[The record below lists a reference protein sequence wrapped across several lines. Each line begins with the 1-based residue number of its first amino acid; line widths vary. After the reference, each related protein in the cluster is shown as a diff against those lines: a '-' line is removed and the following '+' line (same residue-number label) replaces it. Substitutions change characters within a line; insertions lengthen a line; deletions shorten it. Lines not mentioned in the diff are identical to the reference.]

1 VPRPKMFAGLPDQS
15 AKNEAGDSDKFK
27 SFVRQVLSVPHSEVK
42 AKLDAEKQ
50 AKRQKRASRVASG
63 KG

>member
-1 VPRPKMFAGLPDQS
+1 MRAKMFAGLPDQS

-42 AKLDAEKQ
+42 AKLDAEKEEK
-50 AKRQKRASRVASG
+50 KRKRASRASSDRG
-63 KG
+63 